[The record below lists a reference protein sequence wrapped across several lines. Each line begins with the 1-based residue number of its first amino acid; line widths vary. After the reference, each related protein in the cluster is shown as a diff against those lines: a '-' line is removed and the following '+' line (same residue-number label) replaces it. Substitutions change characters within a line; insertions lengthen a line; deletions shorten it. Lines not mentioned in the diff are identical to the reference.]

1 MIDIAQIN
9 TSEINLSEEIKELKK
24 EKNALILSHNYQI
37 PEIQDLADVV
47 GDSLNLSLQA
57 LNSDK
62 DLIIFCGVNFMAET
76 AAILSPKKKILIPDL
91 QAGCS
96 LADTINVKQ
105 LREWKQK
112 HPNSVVVSY
121 INTSAEIKAESDYCC
136 TSSNAV
142 KVVEEIPQNKEILFL
157 PDLFL
162 GAYIENMTG
171 RKMHVWPG
179 ECHVHAKL
187 TANEINLMQDTYSNA
202 DFLVHPE
209 CGCVSNILFELSEGN
224 IKSDKTKI
232 LSTGGMIDYAN
243 KSDTNEFVVAT
254 ETGILHQLRK
264 QNPKK
269 EFHPVKEN
277 AVCEYMKMITLE
289 KVYKSLNEEVYEVK
303 VPEEI
308 INKAIKPITRMINIR

>member
-1 MIDIAQIN
+1 MIIAQIN
-9 TSEINLSEEIKELKK
+9 TSEINFREAINELRE

-57 LNSDK
+57 LKSDK
-62 DLIIFCGVNFMAET
+62 DLIVFCGVNFMAET
-76 AAILSPKKKILIPDL
+76 ASILAPNKKVVIPDL
-91 QAGCS
+91 KAGCS
-96 LADTINVKQ
+96 LADTINVQQ
-105 LREWKQK
+105 LREWKDK
-112 HPNSVVVSY
+112 HPNTVVVSY
-121 INTSAEIKAESDYCC
+121 INTSAAIKAESDYCC

-171 RKMHVWPG
+171 RKMHIWPG

-187 TANEINLMQDTYSNA
+187 TANEINTMKNELPDA

-209 CGCVSNILFELSEGN
+209 CGCVSNILYELSEGN
-224 IKSDKTKI
+224 IKNDNTKI
-232 LSTGGMIDYAN
+232 LSTDGMIKYAN
-243 KSDTNEFVVAT
+243 QSNAKEFVVAT
-254 ETGILHQLRK
+254 ETGILHQLQK
-264 QNPKK
+264 QNPEK
-269 EFHPVKEN
+269 EFHPVKDD
-277 AVCEYMKMITLE
+277 AVCEYMKMITME
-289 KVYKSLNEEVYEVK
+289 KLYRSINEEIYEVK

-308 INKAIKPITRMINIR
+308 AKRAIKPITRMINII

>member
-1 MIDIAQIN
+1 MVIAQIN
-9 TSEINLSEEIKELKK
+9 TSEINFREAINELRE

-57 LNSDK
+57 LKSDK
-62 DLIIFCGVNFMAET
+62 DLIVFCGVKFMAET
-76 AAILSPKKKILIPDL
+76 ASILAPNKKVVIPDL
-91 QAGCS
+91 KAGCS
-96 LADTINVKQ
+96 LADTINVQQ
-105 LREWKQK
+105 LREWKDK
-112 HPNSVVVSY
+112 HPNTVVISY
-121 INTSAEIKAESDYCC
+121 INTSAAIKAESDYCC

-162 GAYIENMTG
+162 GAYIENITG
-171 RKMHVWPG
+171 RKMHIWPG

-187 TANEINLMQDTYSNA
+187 TANEINTMKNELPDA

-209 CGCVSNILFELSEGN
+209 CGCVSNILYELSEGN
-224 IKSDKTKI
+224 IKNDNTKI
-232 LSTGGMIDYAN
+232 LSTDGMIKYAN
-243 KSDTNEFVVAT
+243 QSNAKEFVVAT
-254 ETGILHQLRK
+254 ETGILHQLQK
-264 QNPKK
+264 QNPEKK
-269 EFHPVKEN
+269 FHPVKDD

-289 KVYKSLNEEVYEVK
+289 KLYKSINEEIYEVK

-308 INKAIKPITRMINIR
+308 AKRAIKPITRMINIV

>member
-1 MIDIAQIN
+1 MIIIQIN
-9 TSEINLSEEIKELKK
+9 TSEINFREAINELRE

-57 LNSDK
+57 LKSDK
-62 DLIIFCGVNFMAET
+62 DLIVFCGVNFMAET
-76 AAILSPKKKILIPDL
+76 ASILAPNKKVVIPDL
-91 QAGCS
+91 KAGCS
-96 LADTINVKQ
+96 LADTINVQQ
-105 LREWKQK
+105 LREWKDK
-112 HPNSVVVSY
+112 HPNTVVISY
-121 INTSAEIKAESDYCC
+121 INTSAAIKAESDYCC

-142 KVVEEIPQNKEILFL
+142 KVVKEIPQNKEILFL

-171 RKMHVWPG
+171 RKMHIWPG

-187 TANEINLMQDTYSNA
+187 TANEINTMKNDFPDA

-209 CGCVSNILFELSEGN
+209 CGCVSNILYELSEGN
-224 IKSDKTKI
+224 IKNDNTKI
-232 LSTGGMIDYAN
+232 LSTDGMIKYAN
-243 KSDTNEFVVAT
+243 QSNAKEFVVAT
-254 ETGILHQLRK
+254 ETGILHQLQK
-264 QNPKK
+264 QNPEKK
-269 EFHPVKEN
+269 FHPVKDD

-289 KVYKSLNEEVYEVK
+289 KLYKSINEEIYEVK

-308 INKAIKPITRMINIR
+308 AKRAIKPITRMINTI

>member
-1 MIDIAQIN
+1 MVIAQIN
-9 TSEINLSEEIKELKK
+9 TSEINFREAINELRE

-57 LNSDK
+57 LKSDK
-62 DLIIFCGVNFMAET
+62 DLIVFCGVNFMAET
-76 AAILSPKKKILIPDL
+76 ASILAPNKKVVIPDL
-91 QAGCS
+91 KAGCS
-96 LADTINVKQ
+96 LADTINVQQ
-105 LREWKQK
+105 LREWKDK
-112 HPNSVVVSY
+112 HPDTVVISY
-121 INTSAEIKAESDYCC
+121 INTSAAIKAESDYCC

-171 RKMHVWPG
+171 RKMHIWPG

-187 TANEINLMQDTYSNA
+187 TANEINTMKNDLPDA

-209 CGCVSNILFELSEGN
+209 CGCVSNIMYELSEGN
-224 IKSDKTKI
+224 IKNDNTKI
-232 LSTGGMIDYAN
+232 LSTDGMIKYAN
-243 KSDTNEFVVAT
+243 QSNAKEFVVAT
-254 ETGILHQLRK
+254 ETGILHQLQK
-264 QNPKK
+264 QNPEKK
-269 EFHPVKEN
+269 FHPVKDD

-289 KVYKSLNEEVYEVK
+289 KLYRSINEEIYEVK

-308 INKAIKPITRMINIR
+308 AKRAIKPITRMINII

>member
-1 MIDIAQIN
+1 MIIAQIN
-9 TSEINLSEEIKELKK
+9 TSEINFREAINELRE

-57 LNSDK
+57 LKSDK
-62 DLIIFCGVNFMAET
+62 DLIVFCGVNFMAET
-76 AAILSPKKKILIPDL
+76 ASILAPNKKVVIPDL
-91 QAGCS
+91 KAGCS
-96 LADTINVKQ
+96 LADTINVQQ
-105 LREWKQK
+105 LREWKDK
-112 HPNSVVVSY
+112 HPDTVVISY
-121 INTSAEIKAESDYCC
+121 INTSAAIKAESDYCC

-171 RKMHVWPG
+171 RKMHIWPG

-187 TANEINLMQDTYSNA
+187 TADKINTMKNNLPDA

-209 CGCVSNILFELSEGN
+209 CGCVSNILYELSEGN
-224 IKSDKTKI
+224 IKNDNTKI
-232 LSTGGMIDYAN
+232 LSTDGMIKYAN
-243 KSDTNEFVVAT
+243 QSNAKEFVVAT
-254 ETGILHQLRK
+254 ETGILHQLQK
-264 QNPKK
+264 QNPEK
-269 EFHPVKEN
+269 EFHPVKDD

-289 KVYKSLNEEVYEVK
+289 KLYRSINEEIYEVK

-308 INKAIKPITRMINIR
+308 AKRAIKPITRMINIV

>member
-1 MIDIAQIN
+1 LIIAQIN
-9 TSEINLSEEIKELKK
+9 TSESNFQEAINELKE

-76 AAILSPKKKILIPDL
+76 ASILAPNKKVLIPDL
-91 QAGCS
+91 EAGCS

-105 LREWKQK
+105 LREWKEK
-112 HPNSVVVSY
+112 HSDAVVISY

-142 KVVEEIPQNKEILFL
+142 KVVEEIPKNKEILFL

-171 RKMHVWPG
+171 RKMHIWPG

-187 TANEINLMQDTYSNA
+187 TASEINVMQNNYSDA

-209 CGCVSNILFELSEGN
+209 CGCVSNILFQLSEGVIN
-224 IKSDKTKI
+224 NDNTKI
-232 LSTGGMIDYAN
+232 LSTGGMIDYAK
-243 KSDTNEFVVAT
+243 KSNAKDFVVAT
-254 ETGILHQLRK
+254 ETGILHQLQK

-269 EFHPVKEN
+269 KFHPVKEN

-308 INKAIKPITRMINIR
+308 ANKAIKPITRMINIT

>member
-1 MIDIAQIN
+1 MIITQIN
-9 TSEINLSEEIKELKK
+9 TSEINFREAINELRE

-57 LNSDK
+57 LKSDK
-62 DLIIFCGVNFMAET
+62 DLIVFCGVNFMAET
-76 AAILSPKKKILIPDL
+76 ASILAPNKKVVIPDL
-91 QAGCS
+91 KAGCS
-96 LADTINVKQ
+96 LADTINVQQ
-105 LREWKQK
+105 LREWKDK
-112 HPNSVVVSY
+112 HPNTVVISY
-121 INTSAEIKAESDYCC
+121 INTSAAIKAESDYCC

-142 KVVEEIPQNKEILFL
+142 KVVKEIPQNKEILFL

-171 RKMHVWPG
+171 RKMHIWPG

-187 TANEINLMQDTYSNA
+187 TANEINTMKNDLPDA

-209 CGCVSNILFELSEGN
+209 CGCVSNILYELSEGN
-224 IKSDKTKI
+224 IKNDNTKI
-232 LSTGGMIDYAN
+232 LSTDGMIKYAN
-243 KSDTNEFVVAT
+243 QSNAKEFVVAT
-254 ETGILHQLRK
+254 ETGILHQLQK
-264 QNPKK
+264 QNPEKK
-269 EFHPVKEN
+269 FHPVKDD

-289 KVYKSLNEEVYEVK
+289 KLYRSINEEIYEVK

-308 INKAIKPITRMINIR
+308 AKRAIKPITRMINIV

>member
-1 MIDIAQIN
+1 MIIAQIN
-9 TSEINLSEEIKELKK
+9 TSEINFREAINELRE

-57 LNSDK
+57 LKSDK
-62 DLIIFCGVNFMAET
+62 DLIVFCGVNFMAET
-76 AAILSPKKKILIPDL
+76 ASILAPNKKVVIPDL
-91 QAGCS
+91 KAGCS
-96 LADTINVKQ
+96 LADTINVQQ
-105 LREWKQK
+105 LREWKDK
-112 HPNSVVVSY
+112 HPNTVVISY
-121 INTSAEIKAESDYCC
+121 INTSAAIKAESDYCC

-171 RKMHVWPG
+171 RKMHIWPG

-187 TANEINLMQDTYSNA
+187 TANEINTMKNKLPDA

-209 CGCVSNILFELSEGN
+209 CGCVSNILYELSEGN
-224 IKSDKTKI
+224 IKNDNTKI
-232 LSTGGMIDYAN
+232 LSTDGMIKYAN
-243 KSDTNEFVVAT
+243 QSNAKEFVVAT
-254 ETGILHQLRK
+254 ETGILHQLQK
-264 QNPKK
+264 QNPEKK
-269 EFHPVKEN
+269 FHPVKDD

-289 KVYKSLNEEVYEVK
+289 KLYKSINEEIYEVK

-308 INKAIKPITRMINIR
+308 AKRAIKPITRMINIV

>member
-1 MIDIAQIN
+1 MIIAQIN
-9 TSEINLSEEIKELKK
+9 TSEINFREAINELRE

-57 LNSDK
+57 LKSDK
-62 DLIIFCGVNFMAET
+62 DLIVFCGVNFMAET
-76 AAILSPKKKILIPDL
+76 ASILAPNKKVVIPDL
-91 QAGCS
+91 KAGCS
-96 LADTINVKQ
+96 LADTINVQQ
-105 LREWKQK
+105 LREWKDK
-112 HPNSVVVSY
+112 HPNTVVISY
-121 INTSAEIKAESDYCC
+121 INTSAAIKAESDYCC

-171 RKMHVWPG
+171 RKMHIWPG

-187 TANEINLMQDTYSNA
+187 TANEINTMKNELPDA

-209 CGCVSNILFELSEGN
+209 CGCVSNILYELSEGN
-224 IKSDKTKI
+224 IKNDNTKI
-232 LSTGGMIDYAN
+232 LSTDGMIKYAN
-243 KSDTNEFVVAT
+243 QSNAKEFVVAT
-254 ETGILHQLRK
+254 ETGILHQLQK
-264 QNPKK
+264 QNPEKK
-269 EFHPVKEN
+269 FHPVKDD

-289 KVYKSLNEEVYEVK
+289 KLYKSINEEIYEVK

-308 INKAIKPITRMINIR
+308 AKRAIKPITRMINII

>member
-9 TSEINLSEEIKELKK
+9 TSEINFSEEIKELKK

-142 KVVEEIPQNKEILFL
+142 KVVEEIPRNKEILFISVRI
-157 PDLFL
+157 
-162 GAYIENMTG
+162 YT
-171 RKMHVWPG
+171 
-179 ECHVHAKL
+179 
-187 TANEINLMQDTYSNA
+187 
-202 DFLVHPE
+202 
-209 CGCVSNILFELSEGN
+209 
-224 IKSDKTKI
+224 
-232 LSTGGMIDYAN
+232 
-243 KSDTNEFVVAT
+243 
-254 ETGILHQLRK
+254 
-264 QNPKK
+264 
-269 EFHPVKEN
+269 
-277 AVCEYMKMITLE
+277 
-289 KVYKSLNEEVYEVK
+289 
-303 VPEEI
+303 
-308 INKAIKPITRMINIR
+308 

>member
-1 MIDIAQIN
+1 MIITQIN
-9 TSEINLSEEIKELKK
+9 TSEINFREAINELRE

-57 LNSDK
+57 LKSDK
-62 DLIIFCGVNFMAET
+62 DLIVFCGVTFMAET
-76 AAILSPKKKILIPDL
+76 ASILAPNKKVVIPDL
-91 QAGCS
+91 KAGCS
-96 LADTINVKQ
+96 LADTINVQQ
-105 LREWKQK
+105 LREWKDK
-112 HPNSVVVSY
+112 HPNAVVISY
-121 INTSAEIKAESDYCC
+121 INTSAAIKAESDYCC

-142 KVVEEIPQNKEILFL
+142 KVVKEIPQNKEILFL

-171 RKMHVWPG
+171 RKMHIWPG

-187 TANEINLMQDTYSNA
+187 TANEINTMKNDLPDA

-209 CGCVSNILFELSEGN
+209 CGCVSNILYELSEGN
-224 IKSDKTKI
+224 IKNDNTKI
-232 LSTGGMIDYAN
+232 LSTDGMIKYAN
-243 KSDTNEFVVAT
+243 QSNAKEFVVAT
-254 ETGILHQLRK
+254 ETGILHQLQK
-264 QNPKK
+264 QNPEKK
-269 EFHPVKEN
+269 FHPVKDD

-289 KVYKSLNEEVYEVK
+289 KLYRSINEEIYEVK

-308 INKAIKPITRMINIR
+308 AKRAIKPITRMINTI

>member
-1 MIDIAQIN
+1 MIITQIN
-9 TSEINLSEEIKELKK
+9 TSEINFREAINELRE

-57 LNSDK
+57 LKSDK
-62 DLIIFCGVNFMAET
+62 DLIVFCGVNFMAET
-76 AAILSPKKKILIPDL
+76 ASILAPNKKVVIPDL
-91 QAGCS
+91 KAGCS
-96 LADTINVKQ
+96 LADTINVQQ
-105 LREWKQK
+105 LREWKDK
-112 HPNSVVVSY
+112 HPNAVVVSY
-121 INTSAEIKAESDYCC
+121 INTSAAIKAESDYCC

-142 KVVEEIPQNKEILFL
+142 KVVKEIPQNKEILFL

-171 RKMHVWPG
+171 RKMHIWPG

-187 TANEINLMQDTYSNA
+187 TANEINTMKNDLPDA

-209 CGCVSNILFELSEGN
+209 CGCVSNILYELSEGN
-224 IKSDKTKI
+224 IKNDNTKI
-232 LSTGGMIDYAN
+232 LSTDGMIKYAN
-243 KSDTNEFVVAT
+243 QSNAKEFVVAT
-254 ETGILHQLRK
+254 ETGILHQLQK
-264 QNPKK
+264 QNPEKK
-269 EFHPVKEN
+269 FHPVKDD

-289 KVYKSLNEEVYEVK
+289 KLYRSINEEIYEVK

-308 INKAIKPITRMINIR
+308 AKRAIKPITRMINTI

>member
-1 MIDIAQIN
+1 MIIAQIN
-9 TSEINLSEEIKELKK
+9 TSESNFQEAINELKK

-76 AAILSPKKKILIPDL
+76 ASILAPNKKVLIPDL
-91 QAGCS
+91 EAGCS

-105 LREWKQK
+105 LREWKEK
-112 HPNSVVVSY
+112 HSDAVVISY

-142 KVVEEIPQNKEILFL
+142 KVVEEIPKNKEILFL

-171 RKMHVWPG
+171 RKMHIWPG

-187 TANEINLMQDTYSNA
+187 TASEINVMQNNYSDA

-209 CGCVSNILFELSEGN
+209 CGCVSNILFQLSEGVIN
-224 IKSDKTKI
+224 NDNTKI
-232 LSTGGMIDYAN
+232 LSTGGMIDYAK
-243 KSDTNEFVVAT
+243 KSNAKDFVVAT
-254 ETGILHQLRK
+254 ETGILHQLQK

-269 EFHPVKEN
+269 KFHPVKEN

-308 INKAIKPITRMINIR
+308 ANKAIKPITRMINIT

>member
-1 MIDIAQIN
+1 MIIAQIN
-9 TSEINLSEEIKELKK
+9 TSEINFREAINELRE

-57 LNSDK
+57 LKSDK
-62 DLIIFCGVNFMAET
+62 DLIVFCGVNFMAET
-76 AAILSPKKKILIPDL
+76 ASILAPNKKVVIPDL
-91 QAGCS
+91 KAGCS
-96 LADTINVKQ
+96 LADTINVQQ
-105 LREWKQK
+105 LREWKDK
-112 HPNSVVVSY
+112 HPDAVVISY
-121 INTSAEIKAESDYCC
+121 INTSAAIKAESDYCC

-142 KVVEEIPQNKEILFL
+142 KVVEEIPQSKEILFL

-171 RKMHVWPG
+171 RKMHIWPG

-187 TANEINLMQDTYSNA
+187 TANEINTMKNDLPDA

-209 CGCVSNILFELSEGN
+209 CGCVSNIMYELSEGN
-224 IKSDKTKI
+224 IKNDNTKI
-232 LSTGGMIDYAN
+232 LSTDGMIKYAN
-243 KSDTNEFVVAT
+243 QSNAKEFVVAT
-254 ETGILHQLRK
+254 ETGILHQLQK
-264 QNPKK
+264 QNPEK
-269 EFHPVKEN
+269 EFHPVKDD

-289 KVYKSLNEEVYEVK
+289 KLYRSINEEIYEVK

-308 INKAIKPITRMINIR
+308 AKRAIKPITRMINIV

>member
-1 MIDIAQIN
+1 MIITQIN
-9 TSEINLSEEIKELKK
+9 TSEINFREAINELRE

-57 LNSDK
+57 LKSDK
-62 DLIIFCGVNFMAET
+62 DLIVFCGVNFMAET
-76 AAILSPKKKILIPDL
+76 ASILAPNKKVVIPDL
-91 QAGCS
+91 KAGCS
-96 LADTINVKQ
+96 LADTINVQQ
-105 LREWKQK
+105 LREWKDK
-112 HPNSVVVSY
+112 HPNAVVISY
-121 INTSAEIKAESDYCC
+121 INTSAAIKAESDYCC

-142 KVVEEIPQNKEILFL
+142 KVVKEIPQNKEILFL

-171 RKMHVWPG
+171 RKMHIWPG

-187 TANEINLMQDTYSNA
+187 TANEINTMKNDFPDA

-209 CGCVSNILFELSEGN
+209 CGCVSNILYELSEGN
-224 IKSDKTKI
+224 IKNDNTKI
-232 LSTGGMIDYAN
+232 LSTDGMIKYAN
-243 KSDTNEFVVAT
+243 QSNAKEFVVAT
-254 ETGILHQLRK
+254 ETGILHQLQK
-264 QNPKK
+264 QNPEKK
-269 EFHPVKEN
+269 FHPVKDD

-289 KVYKSLNEEVYEVK
+289 KLYRSINEEIYEVK

-308 INKAIKPITRMINIR
+308 AKRAIKPITRMINTI